1 MAVSDISSCC
11 ITYDHHSDNS
21 GGVIY
26 NPYIFVI
33 LAPGHN
39 VKKYGHNLRIIVKSK
54 SVCPWQACPA

>member
-26 NPYIFVI
+26 NRNIFVI
-33 LAPGHN
+33 LAPGPN
-39 VKKYGHNLRIIVKSK
+39 VKKYGRNLRIVVKS
-54 SVCPWQACPA
+54 